1 MFRGW
6 THTCLEMLMILY
18 VCVCTCCVAHSSCR
32 CCGFDGPTLQGE
44 TASELA
50 PSSHTHPGANERNY
64 APSLGLRQA
73 AQCRQTHP
81 SCRKKKKNEHK
92 DACTHQLSSFPS
104 QVPADD
110 ETHRNIPT
118 PSSFPLALCCS
129 PKTSTPRVNLIGQC
143 CPSERQ
149 ACWPGKHCPLVGL
162 VLTGLQ
168 PVSGSQFLLG
178 WVSE

>member
-1 MFRGW
+1 MFAYAPVVWLTPVVDVAGSMGPLFRVKLPLNW
-6 THTCLEMLMILY
+6 HQVVTHTQ
-18 VCVCTCCVAHSSCR
+18 
-32 CCGFDGPTLQGE
+32 GPTRE
-44 TASELA
+44 TTLPAWVSV
-50 PSSHTHPGANERNY
+50 
-64 APSLGLRQA
+64 RQPNA
-73 AQCRQTHP
+73 GKHIPPAG
-81 SCRKKKKNEHK
+81 KKKENEHK

-129 PKTSTPRVNLIGQC
+129 PKASTPRVNLIGQC